1 MNTTTSNSFVPSDVL
16 SGISSMGPSKLN
28 SLDFGVV
35 QVDDSG
41 VIEFYNRYESK
52 MAGVDPSIAEG
63 GNFFTEVAPCSN
75 NRLFR
80 GRFEDG
86 VASGQLDETFSYTF
100 TYKMKPTLV
109 DVHLYRDG
117 ASQTNW
123 IFVKKQ

>member
-1 MNTTTSNSFVPSDVL
+1 MNAATSETFVPSDV
-16 SGISSMGPSKLN
+16 ISRIASMNPSALN
-28 SLDFGVV
+28 NLDFGVV
-35 QVDDSG
+35 KVDDTG
-41 VIEFYNRYESK
+41 VIEFYNHYESE

-80 GRFEDG
+80 GRFKDG
-86 VASGQLDETFSYTF
+86 VANGQLDETFSYTF

-109 DVHLYRDG
+109 DVHLYRDPS
-117 ASQTNW
+117 SQTNW

>member
-1 MNTTTSNSFVPSDVL
+1 MNATTSNSFVPSDVL
-16 SGISSMGPSKLN
+16 SRISSMSPSKLN

-41 VIEFYNRYESK
+41 VIEFYNRYESE